1 MNFRIQ
7 IKEVPKRRATNVLK
21 EQQGIT
27 VLKDGKWYCNVNDEL
42 IEIDKNSI
50 DNKGVKTVYRQ
61 INNRWHKIIRN
72 DYQFI
77 PNNDMY
83 SLFKDNTNVEGNI
96 ITKNNKKYFVY
107 KKVI

>member
-7 IKEVPKRRATNVLK
+7 IKEAPKRRATNVLK

-61 INNRWHKIIRN
+61 INNRWHRIIRN
-72 DYQFI
+72 DCQFI

>member
-1 MNFRIQ
+1 MKFRIQ
-7 IKEVPKRRATNVLK
+7 IKEAPKKRATNVLK

-27 VLKDGKWYCNVNDEL
+27 VLKDGKWYCKE
-42 IEIDKNSI
+42 SI
-50 DNKGVKTVYRQ
+50 NNKEVKTVYRQ